1 MGEVDASMF
10 PNWLIFLFAALSP
23 LLGISGS
30 VYEEMDESSWAK

>member
-10 PNWLIFLFAALSP
+10 PNWLIFLFAALNVF
-23 LLGISGS
+23 GF